1 MKNIKFSHQL
11 GTTTIHVNDDGTAVF
26 RDKTYSSY
34 KSARRA
40 LTKFYGF
47 AYRLRTQF
55 KMPCPINEKDLCSDV
70 LFDDLFDDNSYCRDG
85 HGTLVGFINRCIV
98 KVTYNVGTNV
108 VTLKFFDSP
117 ITYELQS
124 MVRHWLGLVCASV
137 NDNHVADDKKL
148 QTTVTY
154 YKEMRT
160 CKIVFEYLM
169 TKE

>member
-1 MKNIKFSHQL
+1 
-11 GTTTIHVNDDGTAVF
+11 
-26 RDKTYSSY
+26 
-34 KSARRA
+34 
-40 LTKFYGF
+40 
-47 AYRLRTQF
+47 
-55 KMPCPINEKDLCSDV
+55 
-70 LFDDLFDDNSYCRDG
+70 
-85 HGTLVGFINRCIV
+85 
-98 KVTYNVGTNV
+98 
-108 VTLKFFDSP
+108 
-117 ITYELQS
+117 

>member
-1 MKNIKFSHQL
+1 MKNITFSHQL

-70 LFDDLFDDNSYCRDG
+70 LFDDLFDDHSYCRNG
-85 HGTLVGFINRCIV
+85 HGALVGFINHCVANV
-98 KVTYNVGTNV
+98 KYTIGSNV
-108 VTLKFFDSP
+108 VYLKTYDSPLTLK
-117 ITYELQS
+117 IQAR
-124 MVRHWLGLVCASV
+124 VRHWLYLVCASV
-137 NDNHVADDKKL
+137 NDNHVADDTKL

-160 CKIVFEYLM
+160 CKISFEYLIA
-169 TKE
+169 KV